1 MKGQG
6 TGKQLWEPGKPY
18 QNHKVVGQDFNDF
31 GDLLAGS
38 AWFSK
43 QGWGTGFQRFWGLAC
58 RERMVF
64 KTRLGYRK
72 TISGRIRGTGE
83 GRIYIKVVIT
93 PFNVFQWFVTRL
105 THWTLMYGPL
115 KNIYCVNLCQ
125 KRCEAGF
132 YLVFVWQ
139 EDFR

>member
-43 QGWGTGFQRFWGLAC
+43 QGWGTGKQFLDESAEQ
-58 RERMVF
+58 
-64 KTRLGYRK
+64 
-72 TISGRIRGTGE
+72 GRVGST
-83 GRIYIKVVIT
+83 
-93 PFNVFQWFVTRL
+93 
-105 THWTLMYGPL
+105 
-115 KNIYCVNLCQ
+115 
-125 KRCEAGF
+125 
-132 YLVFVWQ
+132 
-139 EDFR
+139 